1 MQAGLAG
8 LFHGALGGRGVP
20 MGAPNPDCGFRSALL
35 ASLCPIPITFRLG
48 LWRRNKKELSA
59 HLF

>member
-20 MGAPNPDCGFRSALL
+20 KGPQIPTVGFAQ
-35 ASLCPIPITFRLG
+35 LCWHPWCPTPITFRLG
-48 LWRRNKKELSA
+48 LPRRNKKELSS